1 MQSNSHIFHFSSN
14 FLLLYRFYND
24 VGFFKYLKILNKLK
38 TVKIIAF
45 KMSTGTSIIM
55 FFKFPKA
62 QKSAYNI
69 FHPTKKVSGF
79 PVTSSAPE
87 LCCKV
92 LTLKFSLPATKIYH

>member
-14 FLLLYRFYND
+14 FLLLYPFYND
-24 VGFFKYLKILNKLK
+24 VGFSKYLKIQNKLK
-38 TVKIIAF
+38 TIKIIAF

-79 PVTSSAPE
+79 PVTSSVPE
-87 LCCKV
+87 LCCNRCSNPR
-92 LTLKFSLPATKIYH
+92 FSSLYT

>member
-1 MQSNSHIFHFSSN
+1 
-14 FLLLYRFYND
+14 
-24 VGFFKYLKILNKLK
+24 
-38 TVKIIAF
+38 
-45 KMSTGTSIIM
+45 MSTGTSIIM